1 MAENIDLM
9 VKLFETLKQSS
20 DKNEATLQKLIEQ
33 QHSLIGHIEYLP
45 IKELQT
51 SLKDHN
57 KESSDEITSCTDTVN
72 KTSDSILER
81 VKKIDGKVGK
91 MITIVLVAF
100 SLLTITFIVAK
111 MTMDTGL
118 MDKKIQTYLSV
129 NQRTDH
135 DAIVKSVRETMK
147 SDHDAMI
154 KAVTEAMTKEFQ
166 KIDKRISSHHG
177 SDKEDEVDERKFQ

>member
-45 IKELQT
+45 IKELQIA
-51 SLKDHN
+51 LKDHN
-57 KESSDEITSCTDTVN
+57 KESSDEITTCTDTVN
-72 KTSDSILER
+72 TTSNSILER
-81 VKKIDGKVGK
+81 VKKIDGKIGK

-100 SLLTITFIVAK
+100 SLLTITFVIAK
-111 MTMDTGL
+111 MTMDSGL
-118 MDKKIQTYLSV
+118 MDKKIKTQLSTNKQSDHNAIIKAV
-129 NQRTDH
+129 REAMKDDH
-135 DAIVKSVRETMK
+135 DAI
-147 SDHDAMI
+147 I

-166 KIDKRISSHHG
+166 NVNKRISSHHN
-177 SDKEDEVDERKFQ
+177 SDKGDEVDEQKFK